1 MLVKSL
7 NRRTFMTG
15 TAAVAATAIAT
26 PALSHSAPQQFQVPE
41 QFKAQIVRVNS
52 DLPANQIFIKMPT
65 YHLYYTLGEGTAVRY
80 GVALGKEGLKFRGT
94 ATVERKVEWPS
105 WTPTQDMIARDP
117 SYAKYENGMPG
128 GPTNPLGAR
137 ALYLYDA
144 NGRDTLFRIH
154 GTTDPSSIGKSVSNG
169 CIRMYNSHVK
179 DLYDRVQL
187 GTRVTATG

>member
-15 TAAVAATAIAT
+15 TAAAAAAAVAT

-41 QFKAQIVRVNS
+41 QFKAQVVRVNK
-52 DLPANQIFIKMPT
+52 DLPAGQIFIKMPT
-65 YHLYYTLGEGTAVRY
+65 YHLYYTLGDGTAVRY

-117 SYAKYENGMPG
+117 TYAKYENGMPG

>member
-65 YHLYYTLGEGTAVRY
+65 YHLYYTLGDGTAVRY
-80 GVALGKEGLKFRGT
+80 GVALGKEGLEFRGT

-137 ALYLYDA
+137 ALYLYDS

>member
-65 YHLYYTLGEGTAVRY
+65 YHLYYTLGDGSAVRY

>member
-65 YHLYYTLGEGTAVRY
+65 YHLYYTLGDGTAVRY